1 MEIRSLGQRLWGVVL
16 FFVVATSGRLNG
28 RVDTLEFSTF
38 HDKQTILAPEAGEE
52 SGIASIR
59 NGVQLDSL
67 RELRD
72 AMDVMQSTWFEL
84 WVGAWPTAIDWT
96 GAVINTHLTASLTTL
111 SDALD
116 MPAGAELETFADIE
130 NELNLYFGQSI
141 AYYFGE
147 NTFAIRNEA
156 YDDMLWV
163 VLGWLEAVKFI
174 KSHSRLHS
182 KLDGKPWHG
191 SQFVAAFAHRSRVFY
206 DIASKGWDTKL
217 CGGGMVW
224 NPSLGPY
231 KNAITN
237 ELYISAAAG
246 MYLYFPGDCND
257 SPFMTGNSCGGS
269 DPAVA
274 HDPKYLRAAIDG
286 YDWLKNSGMIN
297 DQGLYTDGFHI
308 KGWGKNGSAGTRKCD
323 ERNEAVYTYN
333 QGVLLSGLRALWE
346 STGNQTY
353 LEDGHE
359 LIRHTIKA
367 TGWILEKDAPPS
379 SESWSGLGRGGI
391 IEDFCDSSRH
401 CNQDGQ
407 TFKGIYFHHLS
418 LFCEALPSEPLVPGK
433 SYTAGKDLRSLH
445 YNSCQKYSQWI
456 EHNAEAAIKN
466 RDTYGI
472 FSGWWAAHLQ
482 PTEAVSMP
490 KGAVDYRNNATELD
504 TPGWKLSTSGD
515 KETASDLHD
524 SQEGNFGV
532 RGMTDGDR
540 SPWAQ
545 RTIETHSG
553 GLAVLRALWELRN
566 MAA

>member
-1 MEIRSLGQRLWGVVL
+1 MEIRLLGLQLWGIVL
-16 FFVVATSGRLNG
+16 FFVVVTSGRLNG
-28 RVDTLEFSTF
+28 RVDRLEFSTVY
-38 HDKQTILAPEAGEE
+38 DKQTVLAQE
-52 SGIASIR
+52 SENEPRNASTR
-59 NGVQLDSL
+59 TGMELDSL

-84 WVGAWPTAIDWT
+84 WVGAWPTSIDWT
-96 GAVINTHLTASLTTL
+96 GAVINTHLVASLKTL

-116 MPAGAELETFADIE
+116 SPAEVQLQTFVDIE

-182 KLDGKPWHG
+182 KLDGRPWHG
-191 SQFVAAFAHRSRVFY
+191 SQFVDAFAHRSRVFY
-206 DIASKGWDTKL
+206 DISSKGWDTKL

-224 NPSLGPY
+224 NPSLSPY

-237 ELYISAAAG
+237 QLYISAAAG

-257 SPFMTGNSCGGS
+257 SPFASGNSCGGS

-308 KGWGKNGSAGTRKCD
+308 RGWGRNGGIGTGKCD

-333 QGVLLSGLRALWE
+333 QGVLLSGLRTLWE

-359 LIRHTIKA
+359 LIRNTIKA
-367 TGWILEKDAPPS
+367 TGWVLEKDAPPT

-391 IEDFCDSSRH
+391 IEDFCDSSQR

-418 LFCEALPSEPLVPGK
+418 LFCEALPSKPLVPGK
-433 SYTAGKDLRSLH
+433 SYTAGKDLSALH
-445 YNSCQKYSQWI
+445 YNSCQKYSRWV
-456 EHNAEAAIKN
+456 EHNAKAAIEN

-482 PTEAVSMP
+482 STEAVSMP
-490 KGAVDYRNNATELD
+490 EGAVDYRNNATELE
-504 TPGWKLSTSGD
+504 TPGWKLPESLGEQT
-515 KETASDLHD
+515 TMDLHNAQGSRSGMRQTTETER
-524 SQEGNFGV
+524 SQWV
-532 RGMTDGDR
+532 
-540 SPWAQ
+540 Q

-553 GLAVLRALWELRN
+553 GVAVLRALWELRN
-566 MAA
+566 MPA